1 MLSFGAVSDRLG
13 RRPAFALYSLLTAA
27 AVGTLAA
34 AWAAL
39 LPHPAL
45 FWTVMLAL
53 GVGSGCTAGFGA
65 LLAELYP
72 TEVRTAA
79 MGATYNLA
87 RTAQLATPV
96 VVGLAVAQLR
106 AGGRAR
112 RFRACSRW
120 RPRRGCGCY
129 PRRAAS
135 LCHGCLSTAHD
146 DAVQ

>member
-1 MLSFGAVSDRLG
+1 
-13 RRPAFALYSLLTAA
+13 
-27 AVGTLAA
+27 
-34 AWAAL
+34 
-39 LPHPAL
+39 
-45 FWTVMLAL
+45 MLAL

-96 VVGLAVAQLR
+96 VVGLAVAR
-106 AGGRAR
+106 WASPAGSACRV
-112 RFRACSRW
+112 CSRW
-120 RPRRGCGCY
+120 RPRRGCGSY
-129 PRRAAS
+129 LRRAAS
-135 LCHGCLSTAHD
+135 RCHGWSSTESD